1 MNKVTING
9 NHLEDAEVLVLI
21 AALTSFKN
29 VMKVDTSHADFVP
42 GFISMIPE
50 ATPDNTEYRAA
61 LQSGYANGCDMI
73 LGKLNLDGCK
83 GGYYEANLSN

>member
-1 MNKVTING
+1 
-9 NHLEDAEVLVLI
+9 
-21 AALTSFKN
+21 
-29 VMKVDTSHADFVP
+29 
-42 GFISMIPE
+42 MIPE